1 MMEACAPLATFCD
14 VFCDEAAFTVDETRR
29 ILEAAAERGLAL
41 RIHADQLGRVGAAEL
56 AAELAAASAD
66 HLDHATPEDLAE
78 LRNAGTVAVLLPG
91 VSFSMR
97 LRYPD
102 GRAIW
107 DSGVTVAL
115 ATDCNPGT
123 AWIETMPFVIALAS
137 LHMGLTPEESLWAAT
152 RGAAESL
159 LLTDRGHI
167 IPGALGDLVVLDAP
181 SYLHIPYRPDSEI
194 VASVIKRGAI
204 V

>member
-1 MMEACAPLATFCD
+1 
-14 VFCDEAAFTVDETRR
+14 
-29 ILEAAAERGLAL
+29 
-41 RIHADQLGRVGAAEL
+41 
-56 AAELAAASAD
+56 
-66 HLDHATPEDLAE
+66 
-78 LRNAGTVAVLLPG
+78 
-91 VSFSMR
+91 
-97 LRYPD
+97 
-102 GRAIW
+102 
-107 DSGVTVAL
+107 
-115 ATDCNPGT
+115 
-123 AWIETMPFVIALAS
+123 
-137 LHMGLTPEESLWAAT
+137 MGLTPEESLWAAT